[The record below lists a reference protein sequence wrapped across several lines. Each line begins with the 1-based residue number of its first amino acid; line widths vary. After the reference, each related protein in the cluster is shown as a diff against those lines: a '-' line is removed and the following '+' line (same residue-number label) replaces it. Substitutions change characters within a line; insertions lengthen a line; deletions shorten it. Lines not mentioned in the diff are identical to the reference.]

1 MTLTNTAPAA
11 SPGTMSPAGARGLA
25 LRDAFT
31 VAPGMVPFGA
41 VLGVTVAVVG
51 ADRVAG
57 LVGAVAVYGG
67 SAQLSAVTLLDKG
80 IPVVAAVLTAAVVN
94 LRLLLYSAAL
104 GGRFRRQ
111 PRPFRWLAP
120 HFMIDQTYLMAAARE
135 DLDDHAFRRYW
146 VARRLCPRRV
156 DLRDYRRHP
165 GRSSTADLPHL
176 ALVGT
181 TLFIGMLVPRLV
193 SRPAVVAAAVGGLA
207 ALTVSQVAP
216 ALGIIA
222 GATSGV
228 LAAQVLGGRDV

>member
-146 VARRLCPRRV
+146 VWLGGSVLVVWTCATTGGILVGPALRTSRTSRSWARRC
-156 DLRDYRRHP
+156 
-165 GRSSTADLPHL
+165 SSACSSL
-176 ALVGT
+176 AWSAG
-181 TLFIGMLVPRLV
+181 PQW
-193 SRPAVVAAAVGGLA
+193 SRPRSGGW
-207 ALTVSQVAP
+207 Q
-216 ALGIIA
+216 
-222 GATSGV
+222 
-228 LAAQVLGGRDV
+228 R